1 MNCLCLGL
9 VVVNCCG
16 YLLVGLSFLL
26 FVRLNGGIV
35 VGDRTAHQVEFARKS
50 ITVFYLGTTFLAKML
65 TFLFFQ

>member
-1 MNCLCLGL
+1 

-35 VGDRTAHQVEFARKS
+35 VGDRTAHQVEFE
-50 ITVFYLGTTFLAKML
+50 VNPLFYLKKK
-65 TFLFFQ
+65 